1 MWAMYALLGMALLS
15 AATLLLQVAL
25 TRVFSVAQFYH
36 FAFLVVSLALLGFG
50 ASGTLLAL
58 WPDLRKRRL
67 HPWYALAFALA
78 AVLGYLFNNHYAFDS
93 YSIAWDPSQV
103 ALLIADLLSLA
114 LPFVFAGLLIGG
126 MLAAAAQDA
135 GRIYGANL
143 LGSAAGAIFGLVAM
157 TWLSSAQAVLLC
169 AVFGGLAGI
178 VLALER
184 SRAARIACA
193 AGTGAAIVLL
203 VLFPPAFEVQTSP
216 YKTLSQFRL
225 NPDAEIVRTDEN
237 AYTRLDVVES
247 ATIHSAQGLSLGYF
261 GDLPPQVGLI
271 IDAGNLLPVPKAEA
285 TDVGFLE
292 HLPSAVAYSAR
303 PDADVLILG
312 SGGGTEALT
321 ALANT
326 TGRVTVIE
334 PNELVHEALV
344 TDLEEWA
351 GLADDPRVTLIQ
363 AEIRTAVE
371 RLDETYDVVVL
382 ALTETY
388 HPISSGAFTLNEDY
402 TLTVEAFG
410 SYFDRLKPDGL
421 FVTHRWLQEPPS
433 ETVRTLAT
441 ILDALDARDPPE
453 RIVAFRSFQHGT
465 FIVKPSGY
473 SQAEVD
479 TLLASTGDL
488 LYDLT
493 LAPSMPDEMV
503 NRYARLPEPV
513 YHDTYVALLRAPD
526 RGAFYADYPFDITP
540 PTDAHPFFFHLFR
553 WEQTSDVLENL
564 GRRWQPFG
572 GSGYFVL
579 LALLAFAVTA
589 ALVFV
594 LLPVLLRRRFRG
606 ALQSIGGMRATR
618 ILGYFTLL
626 GLAFL
631 LVEVSLIQR
640 YILVLGQP
648 TLAVATV
655 IGALL
660 LFAGLGSSLSRR
672 FSWGRAMIAL
682 VVLLA
687 VYPLLVD
694 GLTPLLLPL
703 PTPARILVTALLIAP
718 VGFLMGMPFP
728 RGIAALRDSSDV
740 VPWAWA
746 ANGSA
751 SVISAVLAAMLA
763 LSFGFTVV
771 LVIGAGLYLAA
782 TLIRWSPG

>member
-1 MWAMYALLGMALLS
+1 M
-15 AATLLLQVAL
+15 
-25 TRVFSVAQFYH
+25 
-36 FAFLVVSLALLGFG
+36 
-50 ASGTLLAL
+50 
-58 WPDLRKRRL
+58 
-67 HPWYALAFALA
+67 
-78 AVLGYLFNNHYAFDS
+78 
-93 YSIAWDPSQV
+93 
-103 ALLIADLLSLA
+103 
-114 LPFVFAGLLIGG
+114 
-126 MLAAAAQDA
+126 
-135 GRIYGANL
+135 
-143 LGSAAGAIFGLVAM
+143 
-157 TWLSSAQAVLLC
+157 
-169 AVFGGLAGI
+169 
-178 VLALER
+178 
-184 SRAARIACA
+184 
-193 AGTGAAIVLL
+193 
-203 VLFPPAFEVQTSP
+203 
-216 YKTLSQFRL
+216 
-225 NPDAEIVRTDEN
+225 
-237 AYTRLDVVES
+237 
-247 ATIHSAQGLSLGYF
+247 
-261 GDLPPQVGLI
+261 
-271 IDAGNLLPVPKAEA
+271 
-285 TDVGFLE
+285 
-292 HLPSAVAYSAR
+292 
-303 PDADVLILG
+303 
-312 SGGGTEALT
+312 
-321 ALANT
+321 
-326 TGRVTVIE
+326 
-334 PNELVHEALV
+334 
-344 TDLEEWA
+344 
-351 GLADDPRVTLIQ
+351 
-363 AEIRTAVE
+363 
-371 RLDETYDVVVL
+371 
-382 ALTETY
+382 
-388 HPISSGAFTLNEDY
+388 
-402 TLTVEAFG
+402 TVEAFG

-433 ETVRTLAT
+433 EPVRTLAT

-513 YHDTYVALLRAPD
+513 YHDTYVALLGAPD

-579 LALLAFAVTA
+579 LALLAFAVVA
-589 ALVFV
+589 ALVLV

-606 ALQSIGGMRATR
+606 ALQSIGGVRATR

-672 FSWGRAMIAL
+672 FDWGRAMIAL

-703 PTPARILVTALLIAP
+703 PTLARILVTALLIAP

-782 TLIRWSPG
+782 TLIRWSPE